1 MYTQHIYTQEN
12 QHDIVNIDATAP
24 RFQGSIVSENQ
35 GVKAR
40 KKKKYDVEVGG
51 GGEGMGPIGLN
62 SWVYS
67 YKNVDGRADFNLI
80 CFCFPIIESRNIF
93 PFVY

>member
-1 MYTQHIYTQEN
+1 MYTQHIYIYTQEN

-40 KKKKYDVEVGG
+40 KKEKIRYGSGEGG
-51 GGEGMGPIGLN
+51 GREWGL
-62 SWVYS
+62 
-67 YKNVDGRADFNLI
+67 
-80 CFCFPIIESRNIF
+80 
-93 PFVY
+93 